1 MRGHRHRNCRSRAV
15 VSGLVAVLA
24 ACLLTLDG
32 CTGPGDS
39 ANDRA
44 QTGIEGHGTGS
55 FMFSGAAAVRDHP
68 IRVRYIAP
76 EGDLSTAE
84 ILFVIPGA
92 SRDAEGYEAD
102 WEPLVKGHHVLVI
115 IPTFDE
121 QDYPVDAYNLGNLVD
136 GDGDPNPPD
145 QWSFTVID
153 ALFDHV
159 VADVHSQ
166 AKDFMMFGH
175 SAGAQFVHRLI
186 EFAPD
191 RVRAAVAAN
200 AGWYTMPDD
209 SENFPYGLDGI
220 PTDEEDLGD
229 SYAANLTVLL
239 GADDIDPNDSKLRHD
254 DGSDAQGSTRL
265 ERGLSFYLAARKSA
279 DAHSMDFRWH
289 LVVVPGIAHDHTEMA
304 REAAPI
310 LLGGN

>member
-1 MRGHRHRNCRSRAV
+1 MAD
-15 VSGLVAVLA
+15 
-24 ACLLTLDG
+24 T
-32 CTGPGDS
+32 
-39 ANDRA
+39 A
-44 QTGIEGHGTGS
+44 QTGIEGPGTGS

-76 EGDLSTAE
+76 EGDLATAE

-92 SRDAEGYEAD
+92 SRDAEGYQSD
-102 WEPLVKGHHVLVI
+102 WEPLVKDRHVLVV

-166 AKDFMMFGH
+166 AKDFSLFGH
-175 SAGAQFVHRLI
+175 SAGAQFVHRFM
-186 EFAPD
+186 EFMPT

-209 SENFPYGLDGI
+209 SEKFPYGLDGV
-220 PTDEEDLGD
+220 PRDEEDLGD
-229 SYAANLTVLL
+229 TFGANLTVLL
-239 GADDIDPNDSKLRHD
+239 GADDIDTGDSRLRHD
-254 DGSDAQGSTRL
+254 DGADAQGSTRL
-265 ERGLSFYLAARKSA
+265 ERGLSFYLNARKSA
-279 DAHSMDFRWH
+279 AEHSLTFRWH
-289 LVVVPGIAHDHTEMA
+289 LAVVPGIDHDHTAMA
-304 REAAPI
+304 REAAKV
-310 LLGGN
+310 LFGTTGG